1 MTGSSFCLTSPPDGG
16 ISSLT
21 FSSTSQYLLCSSWN
35 KNVSLYDVNADKIR
49 FTYEHK
55 FPVLDA
61 CFVDSVN
68 VCSGD
73 LDGNVVS
80 YNVNTGR
87 QVEMGKH
94 ADCARCVEYSSEIN
108 SVVSGG
114 WDSTIKLWD
123 PRASSIAG
131 SYDQPGKVYT
141 MALCG
146 HRLIIGT
153 SGKHVL
159 IYDLRNM
166 SKEEQK
172 RESSL
177 KYQTRCIRA
186 FPNQQGY
193 VLSSIEGRVAVE
205 YIDPSPEIQKKKYA
219 FKSHRL
225 KNNGIDEIYAVY
237 AIAFHNQHNT
247 FATGSYLTSFNYF

>member
-1 MTGSSFCLTSPPDGG
+1 
-16 ISSLT
+16 
-21 FSSTSQYLLCSSWN
+21 
-35 KNVSLYDVNADKIR
+35 
-49 FTYEHK
+49 
-55 FPVLDA
+55 
-61 CFVDSVN
+61 
-68 VCSGD
+68 
-73 LDGNVVS
+73 
-80 YNVNTGR
+80 
-87 QVEMGKH
+87 
-94 ADCARCVEYSSEIN
+94 
-108 SVVSGG
+108 
-114 WDSTIKLWD
+114 
-123 PRASSIAG
+123 
-131 SYDQPGKVYT
+131 

-186 FPNQQGY
+186 FPNQQVSSITLHLRSLIFSFKGY